1 MGVSSLLLL
10 LTVGPAIAVF
20 RGSGS
25 AKMQPEVVSKLLSDV
40 EKKWTQSRVMVLRNV
55 TDDAT
60 SYSSMEISCLK
71 VSSAVVVGSE
81 GEKDRV
87 VEYMQD
93 VCGAAPAKDAPTAT
107 MCTDFASGLELVMT
121 DDEGWNR
128 ESLDLKPFCKKF
140 WDNTVAAAAQ
150 AAKQRL
156 DEEEAKK
163 EAEEKKRAEEEEK
176 MKEEEAKKAT
186 EEEAA
191 RKAAEEAAEE
201 EAAKKAAAEQAAK
214 EAADKQAAKEAA
226 DEAARV
232 KAYEAEQQKNAT
244 AVEAQEAVEPA
255 VAAPQ
260 VTVNASTAVEVQA
273 NATQLQAAMDAPE
286 TKNATETKNVSEVPA
301 PQPSNVTEVAVKK

>member
-107 MCTDFASGLELVMT
+107 MCTDFASGLERVMT

-128 ESLDLKPFCKKF
+128 ESLDLKPFCKRF

-176 MKEEEAKKAT
+176 MKEEEAKKAA

-191 RKAAEEAAEE
+191 RKAAEE
-201 EAAKKAAAEQAAK
+201 EAAKKAAEEQAAK
-214 EAADKQAAKEAA
+214 EAAEKEAAKEAA
-226 DEAARV
+226 DEAART
-232 KAYEAEQQKNAT
+232 KAYESEQQKNAT
-244 AVEAQEAVEPA
+244 AVEAQEAVEPT

-273 NATQLQAAMDAPE
+273 NATQLQAAMNATE
-286 TKNATETKNVSEVPA
+286 TKNATESKDVSEVPA

>member
-1 MGVSSLLLL
+1 MAMNMFLLLL
-10 LTVGPAIAVF
+10 SVGPTFAVF
-20 RGSGS
+20 RGSGA

-40 EKKWTQSRVMVLRNV
+40 EKKWTHSRVMVLRNV

-60 SYSSMEISCLK
+60 SYASMETSCLK

-81 GEKDRV
+81 GERDRV

-93 VCGAAPAKDAPTAT
+93 VCASAPTKDAPTAT
-107 MCTDFASGLELVMT
+107 MCTDFASGIEKAMT

-163 EAEEKKRAEEEEK
+163 MAEEKKEEEEAQK
-176 MKEEEAKKAT
+176 QKEEEAKRQEEEAKKA
-186 EEEAA
+186 
-191 RKAAEEAAEE
+191 AEEQ
-201 EAAKKAAAEQAAK
+201 AAKKAAEEQAAK
-214 EAADKQAAKEAA
+214 EAAE
-226 DEAARV
+226 EAARV
-232 KAYEAEQQKNAT
+232 KAYETEQKSNGT
-244 AVEAQEAVEPA
+244 KTEVNPPAVEAKEAVEPA

-260 VTVNASTAVEVQA
+260 VTVNATAAVDAEA
-273 NATQLQAAMDAPE
+273 NTTQLQSTINGTE
-286 TKNATETKNVSEVPA
+286 TKNATESAGLESK
-301 PQPSNVTEVAVKK
+301 NVTETPAPVASNDTKVAVKK

>member
-107 MCTDFASGLELVMT
+107 MCTDFASGLERVMT

-128 ESLDLKPFCKKF
+128 ESLDLKPFCKRF

-176 MKEEEAKKAT
+176 MKEEEAKKAA

-191 RKAAEEAAEE
+191 RKAAEE
-201 EAAKKAAAEQAAK
+201 EAAKKAAEEQAAK
-214 EAADKQAAKEAA
+214 EAAEKEAAKEAA
-226 DEAARV
+226 DEAART
-232 KAYEAEQQKNAT
+232 KAYESEQQKNAT

-273 NATQLQAAMDAPE
+273 NATQLQAAMNATE
-286 TKNATETKNVSEVPA
+286 TKNATESKDVSEVPA

>member
-1 MGVSSLLLL
+1 
-10 LTVGPAIAVF
+10 
-20 RGSGS
+20 
-25 AKMQPEVVSKLLSDV
+25 
-40 EKKWTQSRVMVLRNV
+40 MVLRNV

-107 MCTDFASGLELVMT
+107 MCTDFASGLERVMT

-128 ESLDLKPFCKKF
+128 ESLDLKPFCKRF

-163 EAEEKKRAEEEEK
+163 EAEEK
-176 MKEEEAKKAT
+176 MKEEEAKKAA

-191 RKAAEEAAEE
+191 RKAAEEEAAKKAAE
-201 EAAKKAAAEQAAK
+201 EAAKKAAEEQAAK
-214 EAADKQAAKEAA
+214 
-226 DEAARV
+226 
-232 KAYEAEQQKNAT
+232 
-244 AVEAQEAVEPA
+244 
-255 VAAPQ
+255 
-260 VTVNASTAVEVQA
+260 
-273 NATQLQAAMDAPE
+273 
-286 TKNATETKNVSEVPA
+286 
-301 PQPSNVTEVAVKK
+301 